1 MNALNPAQADFLI
14 EPRARQLHCDPNQ
27 LRQQLQ
33 SKNIG
38 GITSSMDAD
47 SARQLKSVLSNPQQL
62 QQMMNSPEMKELLRK
77 IQGKQA

>member
-1 MNALNPAQADFLI
+1 MNPLNQAQADFLI
-14 EPRARQLHCDPNQ
+14 QTLARQLRCDPNQ

-38 GITSSMDAD
+38 GLTSSMDAD

>member
-1 MNALNPAQADFLI
+1 MNPLNQAQADFLI
-14 EPRARQLHCDPNQ
+14 QTLARQLHCDLNQ